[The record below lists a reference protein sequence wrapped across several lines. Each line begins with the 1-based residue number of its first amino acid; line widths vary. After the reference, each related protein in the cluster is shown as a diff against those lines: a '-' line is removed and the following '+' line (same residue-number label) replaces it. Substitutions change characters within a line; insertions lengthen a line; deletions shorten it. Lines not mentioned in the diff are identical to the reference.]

1 MNLPNKLTVSRLYM
15 TALMVALLSINIQYS
30 HLMALVLFVLAAI
43 TDALDG
49 HLARTKYGVSDFGK
63 LMDPLADKV
72 LTSAAFILLAKPG
85 IELIPAWFA
94 VIIVTREFMVTGLRL
109 LVAGRGTV
117 MPAGIW
123 GKLKTIFQMIAISLG
138 LLALGLGDC
147 GVVIPDFAYYLTK
160 AIMWLAMVFTLISGI
175 EYFWKYREEF
185 MHGA

>member
-15 TALMVALLSINIQYS
+15 TALMVFFLSINLQYS
-30 HLMALVLFVLAAI
+30 HLIALILFAFAAI

-49 HLARTKYGVSDFGK
+49 HLARTKYGVTDFGK

-72 LTSAAFILLAKPG
+72 LTSAAFISFVQIG
-85 IELIPAWFA
+85 MIPAWFA
-94 VIIVTREFMVTGLRL
+94 VIIVSREFMVTGLRL

-123 GKLKTIFQMIAISLG
+123 GKLKTIFQMIAISLS
-138 LLALGLGDC
+138 LLILGIGDF
-147 GVVIPDFAYYLTK
+147 GIESYIYVHYLNS
-160 AIMWLAMVFTLISGI
+160 IMMWLAMIFTVVSGV
-175 EYFWKYREEF
+175 EYFWKYRAEF

>member
-15 TALMVALLSINIQYS
+15 TALMVIFLSISVQYAN
-30 HLMALVLFVLAAI
+30 LAAFLLFVIAAA

-49 HLARTKYGVSDFGK
+49 HLARTKYGVTDFGK

-72 LTSAAFILLAKPG
+72 LTSAAFVLFAQLG
-85 IELIPAWFA
+85 IIPAWFA
-94 VIIVTREFMVTGLRL
+94 VVIITREFMVTGLRL
-109 LVAGRGTV
+109 LVAGRGTI

-123 GKLKTIFQMIAISLG
+123 GKLKTIFQMVAIGLYLLILG
-138 LLALGLGDC
+138 LTDFQVECCVYADYLAQI
-147 GVVIPDFAYYLTK
+147 V
-160 AIMWLAMVFTLISGI
+160 MWLALIFTAVSGI

>member
-15 TALMVALLSINIQYS
+15 TALMVFFLSVHIQYS
-30 HLMALVLFVLAAI
+30 YLVAFLLFVLAAI
-43 TDALDG
+43 TDWLDG

-72 LTSAAFILLAKPG
+72 LTSAAFIAFVQLG
-85 IELIPAWFA
+85 MVPAWFA

-138 LLALGLGDC
+138 LLILGLGDC
-147 GVVIPDFAYYLTK
+147 GVESNAIAEFITGS
-160 AIMWLAMVFTLISGI
+160 IMWLAMIFTVVSGV

>member
-15 TALMVALLSINIQYS
+15 TALMVFCLSFHVQYS
-30 HLMALVLFVLAAI
+30 YMAAFILFMMAAI

-49 HLARTKYGVSDFGK
+49 HLARTKYGVTDFGK

-72 LTSAAFILLAKPG
+72 LTSAAFIAFVQLNM
-85 IELIPAWFA
+85 IPAWFA
-94 VIIVTREFMVTGLRL
+94 ITIITREFMVTGLRL

-123 GKLKTIFQMIAISLG
+123 GKLKTIFQMISISLA
-138 LLALGLGDC
+138 LLLLGLGDC
-147 GVVIPDFAYYLTK
+147 GIESCVYAHWLTFITMYLALT
-160 AIMWLAMVFTLISGI
+160 FTIISGV

>member
-15 TALMVALLSINIQYS
+15 TALMVLFLSIHFQYS
-30 HLMALVLFVLAAI
+30 YLAAFFLFILAAI

-72 LTSAAFILLAKPG
+72 LTSAAFISFVQLNM
-85 IELIPAWFA
+85 IPAWFA
-94 VIIVTREFMVTGLRL
+94 VTIVTREFMVTGLRL
-109 LVAGRGTV
+109 LVAGRGTI

-138 LLALGLGDC
+138 LLMLGLGDC
-147 GVVIPDFAYYLTK
+147 GIESCIYAYWLSD
-160 AIMWLAMVFTLISGI
+160 IVMWLALIFTVISGV